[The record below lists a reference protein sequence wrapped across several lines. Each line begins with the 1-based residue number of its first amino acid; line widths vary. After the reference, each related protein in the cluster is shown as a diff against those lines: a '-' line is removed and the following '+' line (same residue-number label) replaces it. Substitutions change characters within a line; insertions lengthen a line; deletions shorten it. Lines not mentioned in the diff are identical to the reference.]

1 MENKMEEPVKLT
13 KKEILAQIDE
23 MIKSIENLPAH
34 AKLLPM
40 TQYDFCSLLMM
51 IHIILTCKEE

>member
-1 MENKMEEPVKLT
+1 MEEPVKLT